1 MQNTLRSLVL
11 ASAVLAASAFTAT
24 AARAATAVNV
34 PFAFSIGDKICPAGH
49 YILRKDDL
57 GGSVELVGDAQG
69 FKWVLHPGDP
79 APTDNRVILKFAEV
93 GSQHVLQS
101 VQFGPMTT
109 SRLDKKVRESE
120 TAQTVKVTV
129 EGQ

>member
-34 PFAFSIGDKICPAGH
+34 PFAFTIGDKVCPAGH
-49 YILRKDDL
+49 YIVSKDTL
-57 GGSVELVGDAQG
+57 GGAVELMGEAQG

-79 APTDNRVILKFAEV
+79 APTDPRVILSFANV

-101 VQFGPMTT
+101 IQFGPLTT

-120 TAQTVKVTV
+120 TAQIAKVTV